1 MCFCGGTMNELN
13 SNELTREELI
23 QQLDSVIESDE
34 LLKAADDL
42 LGTSLMGL
50 AKGIAQLTN
59 SDEEVV
65 SLQLAQFVGALL
77 DGSIEE

>member
-1 MCFCGGTMNELN
+1 MNELN